1 MQKDDCTYH
10 KGSSRDDVK
19 AHKDTSNKAMK
30 NYIDD
35 YKIIKHPELWDHK
48 CYPGPLLPRDSHFM
62 MHAI

>member
-19 AHKDTSNKAMK
+19 AHKDTSNQAMK

-35 YKIIKHPELWDHK
+35 YKINKHPDYGITNAILDPY
-48 CYPGPLLPRDSHFM
+48 YPEILIS
-62 MHAI
+62 